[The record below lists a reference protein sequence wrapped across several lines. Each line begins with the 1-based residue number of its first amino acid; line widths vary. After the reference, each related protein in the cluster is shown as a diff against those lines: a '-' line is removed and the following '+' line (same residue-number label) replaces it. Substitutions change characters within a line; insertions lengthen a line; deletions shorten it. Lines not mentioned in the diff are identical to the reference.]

1 MAELK
6 LRVLLADDHRLVR
19 QGLRLLLETAP
30 EIEVVGEAE
39 DGRRVLEL
47 VAETRPDVVCMDIN
61 MPGLDGI
68 EATRK
73 LNATQ
78 PGVKVIGLS
87 EHGYLVMVAQM
98 IDAGALGYVVKA
110 NAQDELLP
118 AIRTVSQEQ
127 IYLSPDFA
135 IQDPAELVRYASRL
149 GRG

>member
-1 MAELK
+1 MK

-39 DGRRVLEL
+39 DGRRVLER
-47 VAETRPDVVCMDIN
+47 VTETRPDVVCMDIN

-68 EATRK
+68 TATRK
-73 LNATQ
+73 LRADH
-78 PGVKVIGLS
+78 PSVKVIGLS

-98 IDAGALGYVVKA
+98 IEAGALGYVVKA
-110 NAQDELLP
+110 NTQDELLP
-118 AIRTVSQEQ
+118 AIRKVSQEQ